1 MISSIF
7 LLMFSFLDFSFD
19 GEICLIFNV
28 SGLKFCFDFSSL
40 KLEVDDIGASFINF
54 TLFFIK
60 DFVFFKTGEYWF

>member
-1 MISSIF
+1 
-7 LLMFSFLDFSFD
+7 MFSLLNFSFD
-19 GEICLIFNV
+19 GVICLIFNL

-60 DFVFFKTGEYWF
+60 DFAFFITGEYWF